1 MEARTILVVED
12 EIDILNLIAYNLE
25 KEGYG
30 VLKALTGEE
39 GIKLAKD
46 RRPDLVL
53 LDLMLP
59 GVDGL
64 DICKRLKAEELTA
77 PIPVIMVSARGE
89 ESDVVVG
96 LELGADD
103 YISKPFSPRILLAR
117 VRSVLRRA
125 GSSPREA
132 EERIIQAG
140 GIRIDRARHEV
151 RSYDEVVD
159 LSATEFGILEYL
171 ASNPGWVFS
180 RSQII
185 RAVKGEDYPVTER
198 AVDVQILALRKKLKK
213 SGDMIETVRGIGYR
227 FKEAV

>member
-12 EIDILNLIAYNLE
+12 EVDILNLIAYNLE
-25 KEGYG
+25 KEGYS
-30 VLKALTGEE
+30 VLKATTGED
-39 GIKLAKD
+39 GFKLARD
-46 RRPDLVL
+46 RKPDLVL

-64 DICKRLKAEELTA
+64 DICKRLKAEGTTSGI
-77 PIPVIMVSARGE
+77 PIIMVSARGE

-103 YISKPFSPRILLAR
+103 YVSKPFSPRILLAR

-125 GSSPREA
+125 ASGKQDL
-132 EERIIQAG
+132 EERIIQSG
-140 GIRIDRARHEV
+140 SIRIDRARHEV
-151 RSYDEVVD
+151 RCDDEVVD

-171 ASNPGWVFS
+171 AANPGWVFS
-180 RSQII
+180 RNQII

-198 AVDVQILALRKKLKK
+198 AVDVQILALRKKLG
-213 SGDMIETVRGIGYR
+213 SAGDMIETVRGIGYR
-227 FKEAV
+227 FKEPA